1 MTTMKAPQPLS
12 IVNETV
18 NGQPLVRVAGE
29 IDLNSSPAFR
39 TGLLNL
45 LERKSPMILIDLG
58 GVTYVD
64 SSGVG
69 TIVELKRRADR
80 AGTKVVLFGLQARVR
95 SIFEITRLDKF
106 LSIVAT
112 LEEAK
117 SA

>member
-12 IVNETV
+12 IVNDTV

-39 TGLLNL
+39 TGLLSL
-45 LERKSPMILIDLG
+45 LERKSQLIILDLT

-69 TIVELKRRADR
+69 TIVEMKRRADR
-80 AGTKVVLFGLQARVR
+80 GGTKVVLFGLQPRVR

-106 LSIVAT
+106 LAIVGT